1 MSNFTHINHQGNA
14 KMVDVSNKSI
24 TKRIAKAHSSI
35 TVNETIYRQIID
47 NTNKKGNVLNTAQI
61 AGIMALKIHRLLFLC
76 VIHCP

>member
-35 TVNETIYRQIID
+35 TVNEAIYHQIID
-47 NTNKKGNVLNTAQI
+47 NTNKKVMYLI
-61 AGIMALKIHRLLFLC
+61 LLKLQ
-76 VIHCP
+76 V